1 MIGIFIALLSGVLM
15 GVQGVFNTQVTKS
28 TSLWVSAS
36 WVQFSALVI
45 CLVAWF
51 FCDRTS
57 FGGILTMEPK
67 YMLCGGVIGAFI
79 TYTVIKSIDALGPAR
94 AVMLIVIAQLTAA
107 YLIQRFGLFG
117 MEKTAFAWRRLLG
130 LLICIGGIVLYQWK

>member
-15 GVQGVFNTQVTKS
+15 AVQGVFNTQVTKS

-51 FCDRTS
+51 FCDRTG
-57 FGGILTMEPK
+57 FEGILTMEPK
-67 YMLCGGVIGAFI
+67 YMLFGGVIGAFI
-79 TYTVIKSIDALGPAR
+79 TYTVIRGISALGPAR

-107 YLIQRFGLFG
+107 YLIQLFGLFG
-117 MEKTAFAWRRLLG
+117 SEKAAFEWKRILG
-130 LLICIGGIVLYQWK
+130 LLICVGGVILYQWK